1 MQFTAA
7 DITAMIDAMGQP
19 VTVGLTQTTAV
30 FSTGPREVVRNGMT
44 VYTDTPTLLVSAAV
58 GDLVEKNETIIT
70 VDSTDYQAFE
80 KVPDGSGFVEL
91 DLTRDF

>member
-1 MQFTAA
+1 MQFSPA

-19 VTVGLTQTTAV
+19 VTVGLTQTTAG
-30 FSTGPREVVRNGMT
+30 FSTGPREVVRNNMT
-44 VYTDTPTLLVSAAV
+44 VYTDTPTLLVSVAV
-58 GDLVEKNETIIT
+58 GDLVEKNLTIIT
-70 VDSTDYQAFE
+70 VDDVDYQAFE

>member
-1 MQFTAA
+1 MHFSQA

-19 VTVGLTQTTAV
+19 VVVGLTQTTAV

-44 VYTDTPTLLVSAAV
+44 LYTDTPALLVSAEV
-58 GDLVEKNETIIT
+58 GELVEKNETIIT
-70 VDSTDYQAFE
+70 VDDVDYQAFE
-80 KVPDGSGFVEL
+80 KVPDGAGFVEL

>member
-1 MQFTAA
+1 MQFSPA

-19 VTVGLTQTTAV
+19 VTVGLAQTTAV
-30 FSTGPREVVRNGMT
+30 FNTGPREVARNGMT
-44 VYTDTPTLLVSAAV
+44 VYTDTPTLLVSVAV
-58 GDLVEKNETIIT
+58 GDLVEKNLTIIT
-70 VDSTDYQAFE
+70 VDDVDYQAFE